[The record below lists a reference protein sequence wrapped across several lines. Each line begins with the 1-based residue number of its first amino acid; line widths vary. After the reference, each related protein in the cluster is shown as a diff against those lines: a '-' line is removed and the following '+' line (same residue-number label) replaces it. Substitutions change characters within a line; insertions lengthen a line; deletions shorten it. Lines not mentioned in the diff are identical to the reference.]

1 MKILRFV
8 IDKLS
13 DIIYY
18 AIYESRASIKLPPI
32 KNRILLLPATTIAT
46 KIRSRDLTSFEV
58 CEAFIGRIN
67 AVNDVTNAVVDDRFD
82 DALAQAQSIDDAIND
97 AIRFGTIETL
107 AESKP
112 FLGVPFTTKDCFAV
126 EGLSYTGGLLKRK
139 KVKADFN
146 ADAVKALIKAGA
158 IPLAV
163 TNVSELCMWMESYNK
178 GDNYLPQR

>member
-1 MKILRFV
+1 MR
-8 IDKLS
+8 
-13 DIIYY
+13 
-18 AIYESRASIKLPPI
+18 EREET
-32 KNRILLLPATTIAT
+32 KNQIFRT
-46 KIRSRDLTSFEV
+46 
-58 CEAFIGRIN
+58 
-67 AVNDVTNAVVDDRFD
+67 
-82 DALAQAQSIDDAIND
+82 LAQAQSIDDAIND

-178 GDNYLPQR
+178 GDNYVPQ

>member
-58 CEAFIGRIN
+58 KSLTSEATPS
-67 AVNDVTNAVVDDRFD
+67 VTPFFKRAYK
-82 DALAQAQSIDDAIND
+82 
-97 AIRFGTIETL
+97 IRDH
-107 AESKP
+107 P
-112 FLGVPFTTKDCFAV
+112 
-126 EGLSYTGGLLKRK
+126 
-139 KVKADFN
+139 
-146 ADAVKALIKAGA
+146 
-158 IPLAV
+158 
-163 TNVSELCMWMESYNK
+163 
-178 GDNYLPQR
+178 

>member
-58 CEAFIGRIN
+58 CEAFIARIN
-67 AVNDVTNAVVDDRFD
+67 SVNDVTNAVVDNRFD
-82 DALAQAQSIDDAIND
+82 DALGAKYLVFVSSRSLKTRELSFAQLNNKIYNYVKQNIIVNF
-97 AIRFGTIETL
+97 IIQKLKNKHT
-107 AESKP
+107 
-112 FLGVPFTTKDCFAV
+112 FLKK
-126 EGLSYTGGLLKRK
+126 YT
-139 KVKADFN
+139 N
-146 ADAVKALIKAGA
+146 
-158 IPLAV
+158 
-163 TNVSELCMWMESYNK
+163 
-178 GDNYLPQR
+178 